1 MKRPSR
7 RLEHERGRASE
18 GIPKELPGVRV
29 RLPAT
34 LKHCRYLPIW
44 EFGSHDNGGERVLEV
59 DEGVFLVIR
68 WFDESVLVLALPVG
82 KLEKEERADVFA

>member
-1 MKRPSR
+1 LSASGIGPA
-7 RLEHERGRASE
+7 RGSQ
-18 GIPKELPGVRV
+18 KTFLGVRV

-82 KLEKEERADVFA
+82 T